1 MCGWQWDLFDDTQ
14 VMQSSHMVPK
24 SWWANH
30 NESMFAPSLLGCNMC
45 VSIIGHA
52 WHTTSSP
59 TVVPIVKHFVVD
71 VFVHAEDGIWTCT
84 GIICESL
91 VRKVRM
97 YLWTTDGGDLL

>member
-1 MCGWQWDLFDDTQ
+1 M
-14 VMQSSHMVPK
+14 PK
-24 SWWANH
+24 SWYAN

-59 TVVPIVKHFVVD
+59 TVVPIVLVDRCPLKHFVVD

-84 GIICESL
+84 GILCEPLFCEPLSL